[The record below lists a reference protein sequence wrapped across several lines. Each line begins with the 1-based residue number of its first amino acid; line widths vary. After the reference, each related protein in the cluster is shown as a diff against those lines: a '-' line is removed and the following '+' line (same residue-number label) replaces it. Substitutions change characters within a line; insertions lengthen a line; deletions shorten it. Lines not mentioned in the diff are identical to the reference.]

1 MVELMRI
8 DCFHGGTQC
17 YLGRSLCSMLCVPCV
32 LCYVFP
38 LICARCS
45 LCSALPRILSSPHNS
60 QLSSN
65 LSCSGEHSCN
75 SFSSLSFCHGCHP
88 TPVMLLSRL
97 CCVIFS
103 ESCDWHDQY
112 FDCSLNFHRPN
123 NSVGRWYIAFIFL
136 SKPGLQVYPFLWKL
150 HLLIVLH
157 VYCREQ
163 HNWTKIE
170 HLKIPQLKLSQNV
183 TLGQKKKNTWR
194 KELWLVHCW
203 T

>member
-1 MVELMRI
+1 MIKKRLPPPPTHQIGLITTDHHLGLMWGLWS
-8 DCFHGGTQC
+8 DGGANENWLFPRWDT
-17 YLGRSLCSMLCVPCV
+17 MLFGLVP
-32 LCYVFP
+32 VF
-38 LICARCS
+38 CAMCS

-65 LSCSGEHSCN
+65 FSCSGEHSCN

-136 SKPGLQVYPFLWKL
+136 QIYPFYENYTCWLCFMCTAGSN
-150 HLLIVLH
+150 II
-157 VYCREQ
+157 EQ
-163 HNWTKIE
+163 K
-170 HLKIPQLKLSQNV
+170 
-183 TLGQKKKNTWR
+183 
-194 KELWLVHCW
+194 
-203 T
+203 

>member
-17 YLGRSLCSMLCVPCV
+17 YLGRFLCSV
-32 LCYVFP
+32 LYMCPVF
-38 LICARCS
+38 CAMCS

-65 LSCSGEHSCN
+65 FSCSGEHSCD

-88 TPVMLLSRL
+88 TPVILLSRL

-123 NSVGRWYIAFIFL
+123 NWVERWYSAFIFL
-136 SKPGLQVYPFLWKL
+136 PKQGLQIFPPLLKL
-150 HLLIVLH
+150 HMLIVLH
-157 VYCREQ
+157 V
-163 HNWTKIE
+163 
-170 HLKIPQLKLSQNV
+170 
-183 TLGQKKKNTWR
+183 
-194 KELWLVHCW
+194 
-203 T
+203 

>member
-1 MVELMRI
+1 MIVSTVGHNAI
-8 DCFHGGTQC
+8 WAVF
-17 YLGRSLCSMLCVPCV
+17 CV

-38 LICARCS
+38 LICAMCSLCSVLCVPFDLCYVFCVMCS

-123 NSVGRWYIAFIFL
+123 NWVER
-136 SKPGLQVYPFLWKL
+136 
-150 HLLIVLH
+150 
-157 VYCREQ
+157 
-163 HNWTKIE
+163 
-170 HLKIPQLKLSQNV
+170 
-183 TLGQKKKNTWR
+183 
-194 KELWLVHCW
+194 
-203 T
+203 